1 MGARRN
7 GSPASKGLWTLPS
20 SMGLVSA
27 FSCMSLYE
35 SLQSYIPIP
44 KQKLSHDRKNSD
56 VKSSTSLP
64 SALPLTGKET
74 KTEAS
79 LSTCRCAGKLNL
91 AILLFSNSRSSRFEF
106 PLQEVCSRSGYEQG
120 KHSGRSTNTEVN
132 SPFSFL
138 SVWTLVI
145 PMPQFPPL

>member
-1 MGARRN
+1 M
-7 GSPASKGLWTLPS
+7 S
-20 SMGLVSA
+20 LVSA

-91 AILLFSNSRSSRFEF
+91 AILLFSNSRSSRLEF

-120 KHSGRSTNTEVN
+120 KHSGQKHKHRSQVSLQLPVCVN
-132 SPFSFL
+132 FGY
-138 SVWTLVI
+138 